1 MNLSMD
7 HFRRLF
13 RERHQLPP
21 HEYLS
26 HQRMIRAAELL
37 AKTDMRI
44 KEIVFTCHFKSLMDF
59 SRSFRKYSGL
69 SPRAYRRKKQ
79 QEK

>member
-1 MNLSMD
+1 
-7 HFRRLF
+7 
-13 RERHQLPP
+13 
-21 HEYLS
+21 
-26 HQRMIRAAELL
+26 MIRAAELL